1 MAKDVDTGIIGISI
15 RDTALRMS
23 EAARSNGE
31 YQITHIAQGRVRTPF
46 VFSSLQDSSLIHKY
60 AEDLNRL
67 YETSNFQARRAVF
80 TLDSSMVLI
89 KRIPVDVSLKGQ
101 RLKDHV
107 CWEVEQCVIN
117 PLEEY
122 IVDFEHVPPS
132 EEQEFAEVVAV
143 VVRRAAVD
151 FLKAVFKN
159 TDLRLAAIEVDV
171 FAAHRALLS
180 NYEATQDSYTAL
192 IDVRKENMQF
202 AVLKNKDFYL
212 SQEVDYS
219 LEDQD
224 AMSSADDG
232 YLSRILSKEL
242 RRIII
247 DNKIGKGV
255 DDMQS
260 IFIYGENVNPQIVA
274 ALQQIHRIRIDLANP
289 FRRIKIVDETMAPEI
304 QEHPEAFV
312 VSVGAALKNL

>member
-1 MAKDVDTGIIGISI
+1 MAKDVETGTIGISI

-31 YQITHIAQGRVRTPF
+31 YKVTHIAQGRVRTPF
-46 VFSSLQDSSLIHKY
+46 VFSSLKDSSLIHKY

-89 KRIPVDVSLKGQ
+89 KRIPVDVSLKGP

-107 CWEVEQCVIN
+107 YWEVEQCVIN

-122 IVDFEHVPPS
+122 IIDFELMPLG
-132 EEQEFAEVVAV
+132 EEQEFSEVVVV
-143 VVRRAAVD
+143 VVRRAAVE

-159 TDLRLAAIEVDV
+159 TDLRLAAVEVDV
-171 FAAHRALLS
+171 FAAHRVLLS
-180 NYEATQDSYTAL
+180 NYDAAEEAYTAL
-192 IDVRKENMQF
+192 IDVRKDNLQF
-202 AVLKNKDFYL
+202 AVLKNKEFFL
-212 SQEVDYS
+212 AQEVDYAAEEPGAAQNS
-219 LEDQD
+219 DE
-224 AMSSADDG
+224 SH
-232 YLSRILSKEL
+232 LSRILSKEL

-247 DNKIGKGV
+247 DGKIGKSV
-255 DDMQS
+255 DDVQA
-260 IFIYGENVNPQIVA
+260 IFIYGESVSPRVVE
-274 ALQQIHRIRIDLANP
+274 ALQRIHRVRIDLANP
-289 FRRIKIVDETMAPEI
+289 FRRIKIVDETVAPEI

-312 VSVGAALKNL
+312 VAVGAALKNL

>member
-23 EAARSNGE
+23 EASRVNGE
-31 YQITHIAQGRVRTPF
+31 YKITHIAQGRVRTPF
-46 VFSSLQDSSLIHKY
+46 VFSSLKDASLIHKY
-60 AEDLNRL
+60 AEDINRL

-122 IVDFEHVPPS
+122 IIDFEHVPPT
-132 EEQEFAEVVAV
+132 EEQEFAEVIVV
-143 VVRRAAVD
+143 VVRRAAVE

-159 TDLRLAAIEVDV
+159 TDLRLSAIEVDV
-171 FAAHRALLS
+171 FAAHRVLLS
-180 NYEATQDSYTAL
+180 NYDSLEDAYTAL
-192 IDVRKENMQF
+192 IDIRKENLQF
-202 AVLKNKDFYL
+202 AILKNKEFYMA
-212 SQEVDYS
+212 QEVDYS
-219 LEDQD
+219 LEEQGALQNTDE
-224 AMSSADDG
+224 S

-242 RRIII
+242 RRIIL
-247 DNKIGKGV
+247 DNKIGKSV
-255 DDMQS
+255 DDMQA
-260 IFIYGENVNPQIVA
+260 IYLYGENISPQVVG
-274 ALQQIHRIRIDLANP
+274 ALQNIHRIRIDLANP

-304 QEHPEAFV
+304 QNNPETFV